1 LLTNSNPNQIV
12 AFTYPFGSGNVFY
25 STIPLDYYTGVND
38 ANITPAEINTLFGNL
53 ADILC
58 FTRGALIETPR
69 GPRPVEALKVGD
81 SVCVAS
87 GGTKHI
93 KWISSSMLGQAA
105 LARQPEN
112 RPVRITAGALGNGLP
127 RRDLLV
133 SRQHR
138 MLVDSRVAERMFGT
152 RKALIAANKLTV
164 LPGIYVDD
172 DVREVEYFHILFE
185 SHEMV
190 WAEGTLSESLFTG
203 PEALKSVLP
212 AARAELESLFPQLL
226 SLEYSAKS
234 AALIPSNKAQKELIA
249 RHLKNAKAIVS
260 PVKEIF
266 FATQTRSHTN
276 PRAC

>member
-1 LLTNSNPNQIV
+1 
-12 AFTYPFGSGNVFY
+12 
-25 STIPLDYYTGVND
+25 
-38 ANITPAEINTLFGNL
+38 
-53 ADILC
+53 
-58 FTRGALIETPR
+58 
-69 GPRPVEALKVGD
+69 
-81 SVCVAS
+81 
-87 GGTKHI
+87 
-93 KWISSSMLGQAA
+93 
-105 LARQPEN
+105 
-112 RPVRITAGALGNGLP
+112 
-127 RRDLLV
+127 
-133 SRQHR
+133 